1 MRRRTLDFTIATV
14 GLVMALVL
22 TASGVLLLYAA
33 NFTNQ
38 TIHDQ
43 LSAQKISF
51 PPADQLPVKVY
62 GETVNGYAGQ
72 QVTTGAQA
80 KAYSDMISVHL
91 SFVAGGKTYS
101 EVSEAWIASN
111 PTDPTKRDAALG
123 AQRETLFMGETLRGL
138 LLNAYAFS
146 IFGTIAFIGGSV
158 AIVAALVLFVLS
170 ILGYLHGNKVKK
182 EQQLNAKTDAE
193 SDRQAVNA

>member
-1 MRRRTLDFTIATV
+1 MRRRTLDFTVATL
-14 GLVMALVL
+14 GLVMAVVL
-22 TASGVLLLYAA
+22 TVGGVLLLYAA

-51 PPADQLPVKVY
+51 PSADQVPVKTY
-62 GETVNGYAGQ
+62 GKAVNGYAGQ
-72 QVTTGAQA
+72 QVTTGSQA

-101 EVSEAWIASN
+101 EVSEEWIASN
-111 PTDPTKRDAALG
+111 PNDPTKRDPALA

-146 IFGTIAFIGGSV
+146 IFGTIAFIAGWV
-158 AIVAALVLFVLS
+158 ALVGALVLFVLA
-170 ILGYLHGNKVKK
+170 ILGYVHGNKVSK
-182 EQQLNAKTDAE
+182 EERLGDVGAAAPPTTA
-193 SDRQAVNA
+193 